1 MKKIFLV
8 IFLILVAAVG
18 VASQEI
24 QKNNDEVKFYYIS
37 ARNYKKP
44 SKKVRTEAGKALV
57 EAINNAKQ
65 TIDFAFYGL
74 SGQDE
79 ILNALLNAQKRG
91 VVIRG
96 IVDKNVENKNDYSGT
111 EYSIQ
116 KLGENV
122 VKTDYKAEIEK
133 LNKIKNKE
141 IDFKN

>member
-74 SGQDE
+74 SGYMKTQNQRVK
-79 ILNALLNAQKRG
+79 IVNFLAQM
-91 VVIRG
+91 V
-96 IVDKNVENKNDYSGT
+96 
-111 EYSIQ
+111 
-116 KLGENV
+116 
-122 VKTDYKAEIEK
+122 
-133 LNKIKNKE
+133 
-141 IDFKN
+141 